1 MKCIRVAIVGIGNCA
16 SSLVQGISYYR
27 QNASR
32 EGLIHSRIGGYGV
45 ENLEIVAAFDVDE
58 RKVGLELGA
67 AIFSAPNNTFVFH
80 RDIPFTGVKVSMVR
94 VLYAIGRAS
103 CRERVCQYV

>member
-27 QNASR
+27 NNSSR

-45 ENLEIVAAFDVDE
+45 ESLEVVAAFDVDE
-58 RKVGLELGA
+58 RKVGLELGE
-67 AIFSAPNNTFVFH
+67 AIFSAPNNTFVFY
-80 RDIPFTGVKVSMVR
+80 RDIPANGVKVRMGQIDR
-94 VLYAIGRAS
+94 L
-103 CRERVCQYV
+103 